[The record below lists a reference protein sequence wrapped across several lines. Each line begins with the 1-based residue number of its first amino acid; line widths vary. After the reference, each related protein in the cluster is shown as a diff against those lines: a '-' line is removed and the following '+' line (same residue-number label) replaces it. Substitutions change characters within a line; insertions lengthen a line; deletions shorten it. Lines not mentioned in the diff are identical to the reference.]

1 MRTHVVAWAV
11 ALTLAYTGSEA
22 AEMRLLGSG
31 ATKEI
36 VTELLPLFEKDSG
49 HKVSPTWTGGADI
62 RKRIAAG
69 EVYDV
74 VISNAGDIDGFVQHG
89 KIAAGSR
96 VDLMRSQVGVAVPEG
111 ASKPD
116 ISSGDTLKQALLSAR
131 AIGYSTGPSGAY
143 IERLVERMGI
153 ADQVKPKLKRVPS
166 GVSVGSIL
174 ASKEADLGFQQVSE
188 LLHHP
193 GITYLGPLP
202 PELQYTTTYS
212 AGIASGT
219 KEPDAAKALV
229 RFMGSPAAVP
239 VLRHHGM
246 DPS

>member
-1 MRTHVVAWAV
+1 MRTHLAVWGV
-11 ALTLAYTGSEA
+11 ALALASAASEA
-22 AEMRLLGSG
+22 AEIRLLGSG
-31 ATKEI
+31 AAKEI
-36 VTELLPLFEKDSG
+36 VTELLPSFEKDSG

-74 VISNAGDIDGFVQHG
+74 VISNAPDIDGFVQQG
-89 KIAAGSR
+89 KVAAGSR
-96 VDLMRSQVGVAVPEG
+96 VDLMKSGVGVAVPEG

-116 ISSGDTLKQALLSAR
+116 ISSGDTLKEALLGAQF
-131 AIGYSTGPSGAY
+131 IGYSTGPSGAY

-153 ADQVKPKLKRVPS
+153 ADQVKPKLKQVPS
-166 GVSVGSIL
+166 GVSVGSII
-174 ASKEADLGFQQVSE
+174 ASNEADLGFQQVSE

-202 PELQYTTTYS
+202 ADLQYTTIYS
-212 AGIASGT
+212 ARIASGA
-219 KEPDAAKALV
+219 KEPEAARALV

-239 VLRHHGM
+239 AIKHHGM